1 MYRLEK
7 QTLREILQKST
18 VEYGNRPSLGLVGGT
33 PYTYRRVGTLAAGL
47 QAFLA
52 SRAGIGKGRRV
63 ALLGENSPEW
73 GIVYFAAAAMGAVV
87 VPILTDFTTDQIL
100 NILAHAECDVVFV
113 SRKLKEKLSR
123 RVDIP
128 VFDMEEVPRL
138 ADQGGSPG
146 ELVPAEVD
154 EGDLAAIIYT
164 SGTTGNSKGVML
176 SHRNI
181 VSNTYATR
189 TIIRMHP
196 GDRLLSILP
205 LAHTYEC
212 TLGFVGG
219 FMQGAAIYFLDK
231 PPTASA
237 LLPAMAKIR
246 PTIMLSVP
254 LIMEKV
260 YRSSILPKLQEKKI
274 YAKPFFRR
282 LLNRIAGKKLYRT
295 FGGRLRFFG
304 IGGAALAPD
313 VERFLIEARFPYA
326 IGYGL
331 TETSPLVAG
340 ANPSR
345 TSYRSTGPALE
356 GVQVRIV
363 PDEGG
368 SEDGEIQVKGP
379 NVMMGYYK
387 DPEKTAE
394 VFTEDGWFRTGDLGR
409 VDGKGR
415 YYIRGRSKT
424 MILGPSG
431 ENIYPEE
438 IEALINQSDFVQ
450 ESLVYG
456 EQTGG
461 LTALVLFKPEA
472 LERLNQDMR
481 QIFGAMEDQATDMAN
496 LAEERTREFAR
507 RMEERS
513 REILE
518 NLRRDVNTKLAAF
531 SRIGRVVRHDAPF
544 EKTPTQKIKRHF
556 YPRSGDRP

>member
-1 MYRLEK
+1 MYKLESY
-7 QTLREILQKST
+7 TLREVLLKST
-18 VEYGNRPSLGLVGGT
+18 TEYKDKPSLGMVGNRPYSFREIGS
-33 PYTYRRVGTLAAGL
+33 LAAGL
-47 QAFLA
+47 QRFLA
-52 SRAGIGKGRRV
+52 SQANIGKGSRV
-63 ALLGENSPEW
+63 ALLGENSPGW
-73 GIVYFAAAAMGAVV
+73 GIAYFAVTAMGAVV
-87 VPILTDFTTDQIL
+87 VPILTEFTADQIR
-100 NILAHAECDVVFV
+100 NILAHAECDAVFA
-113 SRKLKEKLSR
+113 SRKLKEKLR
-123 RVDIP
+123 GIQGLP
-128 VFDMEEVPRL
+128 VFEIEDIPRL
-138 ADQGGSPG
+138 AADAGDAAGFVS
-146 ELVPAEVD
+146 AEVTEED
-154 EGDLAAIIYT
+154 MAAIIYT

-181 VSNTYATR
+181 VSNTHATR

-231 PPTASA
+231 PPTATV
-237 LLPAMAKIR
+237 LLPALRKVR
-246 PTIMLSVP
+246 PTIMLTVP

-260 YRSSILPKLQEKKI
+260 YRSSVLPKLQEKKI
-274 YAKPFFRR
+274 YEKPFFRK
-282 LLNRIAGKKLYRT
+282 LLNRIAGKKLYKT

-313 VERFLIEARFPYA
+313 VERFLVEARFPYA

-340 ANPSR
+340 ANAAH
-345 TSYRSTGPALE
+345 THFRSTGPALE

-363 PDEGG
+363 PAEGG
-368 SEDGEIQVKGP
+368 SGDGEIQVKGP

-387 DPEKTAE
+387 DPAKTAE
-394 VFTEDGWFRTGDLGR
+394 VFTEDGWFKTGDLGR
-409 VDGKGR
+409 MDEKGR
-415 YYIRGRSKT
+415 YYIRGRIKT

-456 EQTGG
+456 EPAGG

-472 LERLNQDMR
+472 LERLNEDMK
-481 QIFGAMEDQATDMAN
+481 QFAGAMEDQASDMAHM
-496 LAEERTREFAR
+496 AEDRAKEFGR
-507 RMEERS
+507 KMEDRS

-518 NLRRDVNTKLAAF
+518 NMRRDVNAKLAAF
-531 SRIGRVVRHDAPF
+531 SRVTRVVKHDVPF

-556 YPRSGDRP
+556 YPGHGGKS